1 MPAST
6 RAFLVAAALLTIA
19 SAATAANLKSIP
31 TVYCDDEITL
41 RATAREVKFGDD
53 PTYSFMMRTRVCT
66 SPLAALLP
74 CVGFALLV

>member
-1 MPAST
+1 MPLST
-6 RAFLVAAALLTIA
+6 HAVLVVATLLSIA
-19 SAATAANLKSIP
+19 SAITAANLKSIP
-31 TVYCDDEITL
+31 IVYCDDEITL

-66 SPLAALLP
+66 SPLAALLS